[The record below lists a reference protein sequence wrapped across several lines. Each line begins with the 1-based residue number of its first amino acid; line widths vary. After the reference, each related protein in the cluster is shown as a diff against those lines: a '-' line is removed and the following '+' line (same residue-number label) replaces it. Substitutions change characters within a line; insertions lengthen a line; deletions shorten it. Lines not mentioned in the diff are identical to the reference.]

1 MLVAGILAVWFFV
14 FASIKKE
21 LEKRSQ
27 EVLQRFRDKKVLG
40 VSAEANFFGQES
52 RGMKQIRGNGILILT
67 DEELYFQ
74 MLFPKKELTIL
85 VNSIIGVES
94 TRSFL
99 GKTKVHPLLKVD
111 FKNDKDEADSAAWLL
126 KDVDKWKQGLE
137 QLINK
142 QQEETK

>member
-1 MLVAGILAVWFFV
+1 MKPIIIIIILLVAGILAVWFFV

-94 TRSFL
+94 
-99 GKTKVHPLLKVD
+99 
-111 FKNDKDEADSAAWLL
+111 
-126 KDVDKWKQGLE
+126 
-137 QLINK
+137 
-142 QQEETK
+142 